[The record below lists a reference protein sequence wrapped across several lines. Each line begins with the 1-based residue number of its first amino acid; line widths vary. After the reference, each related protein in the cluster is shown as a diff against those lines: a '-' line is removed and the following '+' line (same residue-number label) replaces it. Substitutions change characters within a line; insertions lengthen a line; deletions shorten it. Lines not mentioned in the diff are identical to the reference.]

1 MQKTLLLSA
10 MAMTTISVRA
20 ADKPNIIVILADD
33 LGYGDVSAQGAT
45 TISTPNFDRLAIG
58 GVRFTQG
65 YATSATST
73 PSRYGLFT
81 GMYPWKNRD
90 AAILPGDAP
99 LIIKE
104 SEFTLPKM
112 LQKAGYTTAAIG
124 KWHLGMGTAD
134 KDWNGDIKPGA
145 REIGFDYSNLIAA
158 TNDRTPTVYVEN
170 GRVVGLNVA
179 DPLYVSYTANFPDE
193 ATGLSHPQLLK
204 MHPTKNHGHNQ
215 SVHNG
220 ISRIGYQKGGKSAMW
235 TDEDMADYFTEL
247 AKDFIDDNSG
257 KPFFLYFGLHQPHVP
272 RTPNARFVGASGMG
286 ARGDA
291 ILEADWSVGEI
302 IDHLEKCGL
311 LENTLIFFS
320 SDNGPVLDDGYE
332 DGAVEK
338 LGNHKPAGELR
349 GGKYSLYEAGTRVPF
364 FVYWKGKIKPAVSD
378 ALVSQLDIMG
388 SVASLLQRPLPKG
401 LDTRD
406 YLKVFT
412 GKSKKGRDALM
423 LEAQGRVALRSG
435 DWVYIPAY
443 KGPERNITQNELGN
457 IPEGG
462 LFNIKKDAAQLNN
475 LIKKEPGKASRMK
488 KLFRELIKGYA
499 GPRSEVS
506 DLAE

>member
-10 MAMTTISVRA
+10 A
-20 ADKPNIIVILADD
+20 ACAALAVQAAAKPNIIVILADD
-33 LGYGDVSAQGAT
+33 LGYGDVSAQGSAT
-45 TISTPNFDRLAIG
+45 IHTPNFDRLANG

-73 PSRYGLFT
+73 PSRYALFT
-81 GMYPWKNRD
+81 GMYPWKNKD

-99 LIIKE
+99 LLIKE
-104 SEFTLPKM
+104 SEFTLPRM

-134 KDWNGDIKPGA
+134 KNWNEEIKPGA

-170 GRVVGLNVA
+170 GRVVGLDPA
-179 DPLYVSYTANFPDE
+179 DPLLVSYTANFPGE
-193 ATGLSHPQLLK
+193 PTGMSHPQLLK
-204 MHPTKNHGHNQ
+204 MHPAKNQGHNH
-215 SVHNG
+215 SIRNG

-247 AKDFIDDNSG
+247 AKEFISGQAG

-272 RTPNARFVGASGMG
+272 RTPHARFVGASGMG
-286 ARGDA
+286 PRGDA
-291 ILEADWSVGEI
+291 IVEADWSVGEI
-302 IDHLEKCGL
+302 INHLEANGL
-311 LENTLIFFS
+311 LENTLVIFS
-320 SDNGPVLDDGYE
+320 SDNGPVLNDGYE
-332 DGAVEK
+332 DDAVEK
-338 LGNHKPAGELR
+338 LGNHKPAGDLR

-378 ALVSQLDIMG
+378 ALVTQLDIMG
-388 SVASLLQRPLPKG
+388 SVASLVGQPLPAG

-412 GKSKKGRDALM
+412 GKSKKGREAII

-443 KGPERNITQNELGN
+443 KGAERNITQNELGN
-457 IPEGG
+457 LPKGG
-462 LFNIKKDAAQLNN
+462 LFNLRKDRSQLDNR
-475 LIKKEPGKASRMK
+475 IEKEPARAARMQQ
-488 KLFRELIKGYA
+488 LFKEMIKGYA
-499 GPRSEVS
+499 AQRSEVPVS
-506 DLAE
+506 AD